1 MSSKMQKRKNKVG
14 QALRQAAQGLV
25 RSKEVLGSYYRRM
38 KTRTGGIQANVAT
51 AHRIATIIYNM
62 IKNQTEY
69 DASKV
74 SQPNKTMLEK
84 RRLRLIASIQK
95 LDKEIFALG

>member
-1 MSSKMQKRKNKVG
+1 
-14 QALRQAAQGLV
+14 
-25 RSKEVLGSYYRRM
+25 M

-84 RRLRLIASIQK
+84 HRARLIASIQK
-95 LDKEIFALG
+95 IDNEIFALN